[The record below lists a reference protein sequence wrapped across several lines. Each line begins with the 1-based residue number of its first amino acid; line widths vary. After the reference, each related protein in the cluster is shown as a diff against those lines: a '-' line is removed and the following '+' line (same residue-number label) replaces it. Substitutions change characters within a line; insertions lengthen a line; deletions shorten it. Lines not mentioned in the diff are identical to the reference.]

1 MNLPR
6 KTLLLIGILATLAVV
21 LVASAIWLSANKPEV
36 FPPLSQTTPTP
47 NVPKTALLEFSP
59 SSINMVNLPNS
70 PVTINIMAGS
80 DTQKITGVQTEIVY
94 DPAVVTNVKLLPP
107 TADTAL
113 FKAGSLQLF
122 NSNDPV
128 KGVLSYAVAINLDGT
143 GVTGTGSIGQL
154 SFTVIKGTVPTT
166 AITFGGNTIVT
177 SEGVQGS
184 ILKTSTPLT
193 IQIAAPTATSSS
205 PAL

>member
-1 MNLPR
+1 
-6 KTLLLIGILATLAVV
+6 
-21 LVASAIWLSANKPEV
+21 
-36 FPPLSQTTPTP
+36 
-47 NVPKTALLEFSP
+47 
-59 SSINMVNLPNS
+59 
-70 PVTINIMAGS
+70 MAGS